1 MALVVFFGGA
11 VTALAVEFEG
21 IVLAVPEGDTLEV
34 LHNGTVLLI
43 RLQDVDAPEIRQP
56 YGAEAQAFMAAL
68 ALGKTARVITADTPQ
83 PGILQKAKIA
93 LSSGL
98 NPSHELLKAGLGW
111 WDRVGAPDDDSLWKL
126 ERDARIEHRGL
137 WEDLDPIPP
146 WEWRKG
152 F

>member
-1 MALVVFFGGA
+1 M
-11 VTALAVEFEG
+11 
-21 IVLAVPEGDTLEV
+21 VLAVPEGDTLEV
-34 LHNGTVLLI
+34 LHKGTVLLI
-43 RLQDVDAPEIRQP
+43 RLQDVDAPEMGQP
-56 YGAEAQAFMAAL
+56 YAAQAQALMASL
-68 ALGKTARVITADTPQ
+68 ALGKTARVITTGTSK

-111 WDRVGAPDDDSLWKL
+111 WDRVAAPDDDSLWKL
-126 ERDARIEHRGL
+126 EREARIERRGL
-137 WEDLDPIPP
+137 WVDTDPIPP